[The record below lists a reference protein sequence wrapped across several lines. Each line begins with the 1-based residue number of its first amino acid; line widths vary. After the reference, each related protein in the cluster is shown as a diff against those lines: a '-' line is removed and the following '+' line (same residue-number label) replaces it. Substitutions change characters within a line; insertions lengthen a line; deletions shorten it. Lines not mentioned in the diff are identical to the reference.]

1 MSDTKTTYIM
11 PETSGNNDLLTASLL
26 GNGGFG
32 GNGLWNNPFMYLVW
46 MYMMRWMNGGD
57 WGQGGDGCYKALEAS
72 TQRQIQTLSDQ
83 INDNHTSDLLMAAIQ
98 GSTSALQDAATRL
111 GCDINAVASAVQ
123 GVRSDIAA
131 VGSQL
136 GFSSERIINAVNQG
150 DCGVIQAL
158 KDCCCET
165 QKSILTNNYENRI
178 AISDAT
184 ASLKDTVN
192 FVGLQVEKGFSTTN
206 YETQAQ
212 TCALQNTIRDA
223 GTANTNAIIAKLDAM
238 QNQALLD
245 KIDALREKNSEQAVV
260 INNAQQSA
268 TFNQMLNSYTA
279 PIASAVNSLQTEL
292 AGVKCRLPETVTLP
306 YSCATAVPSNL
317 FYSGAVGINTFNG
330 GFTPYSG
337 WGSCGC
343 TNSLWG

>member
-1 MSDTKTTYIM
+1 MSETKTTYIM
-11 PETSGNNDLLTASLL
+11 PDQNGFGNNDLATLALF
-26 GNGGFG
+26 GGGGGMGFG
-32 GNGLWNNPFMYLVW
+32 GNGVWNNPFMYLIW
-46 MYMMRWMNGGD
+46 LYMMRWMNGGN
-57 WGQGGDGCYKALEAS
+57 WGEGGDNCYKALEAS

-83 INDNHTSDLLMAAIQ
+83 MNDNHTTDLLMAAIQ
-98 GSTSALQDAATRL
+98 GNNNAIQEAATRL
-111 GCDINAVASAVQ
+111 GCDVNAIASSIQ
-123 GVRSDIAA
+123 GVRSDIAT

-184 ASLKDTVN
+184 RSLKDSVN
-192 FVGLQVEKGFSTTN
+192 YVGLQVEKGFANTN

-212 TCALQNTIRDA
+212 TCSLQNTIRDT
-223 GTANTNAIIAKLDAM
+223 GTTNTNAIIAKLDAM
-238 QNQALLD
+238 QNQNLLD

-260 INNAQQSA
+260 INNAQQTAAFS
-268 TFNQMLNSYTA
+268 QMLNSYTA
-279 PIASAVNSLQTEL
+279 PIAAAVNTLQTEL

-306 YSCATAVPSNL
+306 YSCATAVPTNL
-317 FYSGAVGINTFNG
+317 LYNNWGLTYQG
-330 GFTPYSG
+330 GYSG
-337 WGSCGC
+337 WNQGC
-343 TNSLWG
+343 CNNTLWG